1 MKTIGILAAITS
13 LGMLT
18 AAAQTQEPPSQPA
31 SPNAPVATEA
41 AASPPRAATGK
52 PTIVTV
58 KPKPSRLVQA
68 LDSNQDGKLSVE
80 EIESAVAILKGLDQ
94 DGNGELTSDEFGPVV
109 AAEEKPTSRAILR
122 PTTPSKQSTINRP
135 NRPGRRPTAKPT
147 RPGTRPARVATS
159 KNPPSRLKRPSGRPR
174 PAGRPVRSVAKA
186 SAPKSETNKPSS
198 STAAP
203 ARPINSRAISSSN
216 ARKKTRTNSRRN
228 PTAAG
233 KAKPK
238 VLQTPPQKVLVEG
251 ISTREELIAL
261 QAEAKQILEGLKQS
275 AGTIKDRD
283 KKQRVLQ
290 WVRKDYR
297 QLSKSLNAGLRS
309 NDIEAQKTLIEET
322 KQKIAEAKQ
331 LLE

>member
-18 AAAQTQEPPSQPA
+18 AAAQTQETPPQPA
-31 SPNAPVATEA
+31 SPNAPVAKEA
-41 AASPPRAATGK
+41 TVSPPRAATGK
-52 PTIVTV
+52 PTIVKV

-80 EIESAVAILKGLDQ
+80 EIEAAVAILKGLDQ

-109 AAEEKPTSRAILR
+109 AAEKPTSRSILR
-122 PTTPSKQSTINRP
+122 PTNPSKPSTINRP

-147 RPGTRPARVATS
+147 RPGTRPARVETS
-159 KNPPSRLKRPSGRPR
+159 KNPPSRLKRPGGRPR
-174 PAGRPVRSVAKA
+174 PSGRPARSVAKA
-186 SAPKSETNKPSS
+186 SAPTSETNKSSS

-203 ARPINSRAISSSN
+203 ARPINSRVISSSN
-216 ARKKTRTNSRRN
+216 ARKKPRANSRRN

-233 KAKPK
+233 NAKPK
-238 VLQTPPQKVLVEG
+238 VLPTPPQKAPAEG
-251 ISTREELIAL
+251 TSTREELIAL

-275 AGTIKDRD
+275 VGTIKDRN
-283 KKQRVLQ
+283 KKRTVLQ

-297 QLSKSLNAGLRS
+297 QLSQSLSTGLRS
-309 NDIEAQKTLIEET
+309 NDIEAQKTLMEVT

>member
-18 AAAQTQEPPSQPA
+18 AAAQTQETSPQPA

-41 AASPPRAATGK
+41 TVSPPRAATGK

-80 EIESAVAILKGLDQ
+80 EIEAAVAILKGLDQ

-109 AAEEKPTSRAILR
+109 AAEKPTSRSILR
-122 PTTPSKQSTINRP
+122 PTNPSKPSTINRP

-159 KNPPSRLKRPSGRPR
+159 KNPPSRLKRPGGRPR
-174 PAGRPVRSVAKA
+174 PSGRPARSVAKA
-186 SAPKSETNKPSS
+186 SASTSATDKSPGA
-198 STAAP
+198 AAP
-203 ARPINSRAISSSN
+203 ARPNKSRVSSSSN
-216 ARKKTRTNSRRN
+216 ARKKPRTNSRRN

-233 KAKPK
+233 NAKPK
-238 VLQTPPQKVLVEG
+238 VLPTPPQKAPAEG
-251 ISTREELIAL
+251 TSTREELIAL

-275 AGTIKDRD
+275 VGTIKDRN
-283 KKQRVLQ
+283 KKRTVLQ

-297 QLSKSLNAGLRS
+297 QLSQSLSTGLRS

>member
-1 MKTIGILAAITS
+1 MKAIGILTTITS

-18 AAAQTQEPPSQPA
+18 TVAQTQETPPQPA
-31 SPNAPVATEA
+31 SPNTPVATEA

-80 EIESAVAILKGLDQ
+80 EIEAAVAILKGLDQ

-109 AAEEKPTSRAILR
+109 AAEKPTSRAILR

-186 SAPKSETNKPSS
+186 SAPKSETNKSSS

-203 ARPINSRAISSSN
+203 ARPINSRVISSSN
-216 ARKKTRTNSRRN
+216 ARKKNRTNSRRN

-309 NDIEAQKTLIEET
+309 NDIEAKKTLIEET

>member
-1 MKTIGILAAITS
+1 MKTIGILATITS
-13 LGMLT
+13 LGILT
-18 AAAQTQEPPSQPA
+18 TVAQTQETPPQPA
-31 SPNAPVATEA
+31 SPNTPVATEA

-80 EIESAVAILKGLDQ
+80 EIEAAVAILKGLDQ
-94 DGNGELTSDEFGPVV
+94 DGNGELTSDEFGPAV
-109 AAEEKPTSRAILR
+109 AAEKPTSRAILR

-186 SAPKSETNKPSS
+186 SAPKSETNKSSS

-203 ARPINSRAISSSN
+203 ARPNKSRVFSSSN
-216 ARKKTRTNSRRN
+216 ARKKPRTNSRRN

-233 KAKPK
+233 NAKPK
-238 VLQTPPQKVLVEG
+238 VLPTPPQKAPAEG
-251 ISTREELIAL
+251 TSTREELIAL

-275 AGTIKDRD
+275 VGTIKDRN
-283 KKQRVLQ
+283 KKRTVLQ

-297 QLSKSLNAGLRS
+297 QLSQSLSTGLRS

>member
-18 AAAQTQEPPSQPA
+18 AAAQTQKTPPQPA
-31 SPNAPVATEA
+31 SPNAPVASEA
-41 AASPPRAATGK
+41 TVSPPRAATGK

-80 EIESAVAILKGLDQ
+80 EIEAAVAILKGLDQ

-109 AAEEKPTSRAILR
+109 AAKKPTSRSILR
-122 PTTPSKQSTINRP
+122 PTNPSKPSTINRP

-159 KNPPSRLKRPSGRPR
+159 KNPPSRLKRAGGRPRPSGRP
-174 PAGRPVRSVAKA
+174 ARSVAKA
-186 SAPKSETNKPSS
+186 SAPTSATDKSPGA
-198 STAAP
+198 AAP
-203 ARPINSRAISSSN
+203 ARPNKSRVFSSSN
-216 ARKKTRTNSRRN
+216 ARKKPRTNSRRN

-233 KAKPK
+233 NAKPK
-238 VLQTPPQKVLVEG
+238 VLPTPPQKASAEG
-251 ISTREELIAL
+251 TSTREELIAL

-275 AGTIKDRD
+275 VGTIKDRN
-283 KKQRVLQ
+283 KKQRLLQ

-297 QLSKSLNAGLRS
+297 QLSQSLNAGLRS
-309 NDIEAQKTLIEET
+309 NDIEAQKTLIKET

>member
-1 MKTIGILAAITS
+1 MKTIGILATITS

-18 AAAQTQEPPSQPA
+18 TVAQTQEPRLQPA

-41 AASPPRAATGK
+41 TVSSPRAATGK

-80 EIESAVAILKGLDQ
+80 EIEAAVAILKGLDQ

-109 AAEEKPTSRAILR
+109 AAKKPTSRSILR
-122 PTTPSKQSTINRP
+122 PSNPSKPSTINRP

-147 RPGTRPARVATS
+147 RPGNRPARVATS

-186 SAPKSETNKPSS
+186 SASTSETNKSRSS
-198 STAAP
+198 SAAP
-203 ARPINSRAISSSN
+203 SRQINSRVISSSN

-238 VLQTPPQKVLVEG
+238 VLQTPPQKVLVDG

-331 LLE
+331 LLQ

>member
-18 AAAQTQEPPSQPA
+18 AAAQTQETPPQPA

-41 AASPPRAATGK
+41 TVSPPRAATGK

-80 EIESAVAILKGLDQ
+80 EIEAAVAILKGLDQ

-109 AAEEKPTSRAILR
+109 AAEKPTSRAILR

-186 SAPKSETNKPSS
+186 SAPKSETNKSSS

-275 AGTIKDRD
+275 VGTIKDRN
-283 KKQRVLQ
+283 KKRTVLQ

-297 QLSKSLNAGLRS
+297 QLSQSLSTGLRS